1 MSSPTPPEGLAIPM
15 LAPAATMPH
24 PTLEYV
30 ISEIESLKEEN
41 KLLKP
46 QIQFLETQIEVHQEQ
61 IESLQKQ
68 FQDAQSDLM
77 NQSIGFIK
85 WLFETLTTPANARQL
100 TSDLAHTI
108 LSLCIAAIAFAVLKD
123 VGFDG
128 NRLL

>member
-46 QIQFLETQIEVHQEQ
+46 QIQFLETQIEVHQKQ

-85 WLFETLTTPANARQL
+85 WLFETLTPANARQL
-100 TSDLAHTI
+100 TSDLSHTI
-108 LSLCIAAIAFAVLKD
+108 LSLYIAAIAFAVLKD
-123 VGFDG
+123 VSFDG